1 MTDNFTFPDNDST
14 FMENHAYVED
24 GNLVLKLDSTLSP
37 TPQPQP
43 QPTPQPTP
51 GPSPTPDD

>member
-14 FMENHAYVED
+14 FMANHAYVED

-43 QPTPQPTP
+43 RPTP